1 MWSPLSNTLILKEG
15 VGTGPNG
22 TSVFWSGTTT
32 RTIGNV
38 TYASTSS
45 IPFQMDVTWVD
56 NSFKFTATFI
66 DAFKRGIHY
75 ITEEGIIDQNMSYSK
90 DNYVGNYT
98 QLPSNFY
105 SAYKIESPDPYT
117 ITIVFTITGQ
127 ETDPELLTTT
137 SFTDNWS
144 CVVEHDY
151 DANIAA
157 VQYAIS
163 GSDALKRYL
172 EKGV

>member
-1 MWSPLSNTLILKEG
+1 MWSPLSNTLRLKEG
-15 VGTGPNG
+15 IGTGSNG
-22 TSVFWSGTTT
+22 AIVSWSGSTT
-32 RTIGNV
+32 RTIQNV
-38 TYASTSS
+38 TYSS
-45 IPFQMDVTWVD
+45 SSGIPFQMNVSWVGS
-56 NSFKFTATFI
+56 SFKFIATFI
-66 DAFKRGIHY
+66 DAFKRGIHF

-98 QLPSNFY
+98 LLPSNFY
-105 SAYKIESPDPYT
+105 SAYRIESPDPYT

-127 ETDPELLTTT
+127 ETDPELMSTT
-137 SFTDNWS
+137 SFVDNWL

-151 DANIAA
+151 DANMTA

-172 EKGV
+172 EKEV

>member
-1 MWSPLSNTLILKEG
+1 MWSPLSDTLILKEG

-75 ITEEGIIDQNMSYSK
+75 ITEEGIINQNMSYLK

-127 ETDPELLTTT
+127 ETNPELLTTT

-151 DANIAA
+151 DANMVA

-163 GSDALKRYL
+163 DSDALKRYL
-172 EKGV
+172 EKEV

>member
-1 MWSPLSNTLILKEG
+1 MWSPLSDTLILKEG
-15 VGTGPNG
+15 VGTGSNG

-45 IPFQMDVTWVD
+45 IPFQMDVTWVGS
-56 NSFKFTATFI
+56 SFKFTATFI

-98 QLPSNFY
+98 LLPSNFY

-137 SFTDNWS
+137 SFVDNWL
-144 CVVEHDY
+144 CTVEHDY
-151 DANIAA
+151 DANMAA

-163 GSDALKRYL
+163 GSDALKRHL
-172 EKGV
+172 EKEV